1 MPKNRR
7 SGTPSAASSIS
18 KPPDKALVFFVDE
31 SLDNLV
37 VVEALRN
44 AGAIVKR
51 LTKEFDR
58 GTPDKVW
65 LLHAGQHDWIVLT
78 RDKRIRYRQLE
89 LGALQAAK
97 VRSFVFT
104 GGNVTMKET
113 AEILARALPKIE
125 RICISEGGPFIY
137 HIGSAAKPIRM
148 A

>member
-18 KPPDKALVFFVDE
+18 KPPETLVFFVDE

-44 AGAIVKR
+44 AGASVKR
-51 LTKEFDR
+51 LTEQFVR
-58 GTPDKVW
+58 GTPDQVW
-65 LLHAGQHDWIVLT
+65 LQHAGQHDWIVLT

-113 AEILARALPKIE
+113 AEILSRALPKIE